1 MNETIFYVVLGLL
14 SGVLLYSLIQGF
26 ILKKKLTE
34 ALVDKGLTE
43 IEKAKLEAMLDAS
56 SMSPDELKCRI
67 IELLKELRRG
77 KQTN

>member
-1 MNETIFYVVLGLL
+1 MNETAFYIILGLMG
-14 SGVLLYSLIQGF
+14 GVLLYSLIQGF

-34 ALVDKGLTE
+34 ALIAKGLNE

-67 IELLKELRRG
+67 LELLAELRRG